1 MVKISIIGFGNVAQH
16 LAAAFESN
24 PAAELVQIYSRKPQ
38 TAPASFSRKLIHDL
52 GELDYADVYIIS
64 VSDDA
69 VAQVAAALRFE
80 NRLVVHTAGSLP
92 MDILDAK
99 NRAGVFYPLQTF
111 SRNKAVDFREVP
123 ICIEACNA
131 TDLKILESI
140 AKSISPK
147 VYAINSNQRRSL
159 HVAAVFASNF
169 ANHMYKI
176 GSDICEEHGVP
187 FDILKPLIQE
197 TAAKIKTL
205 SPRQA
210 QTGPAIRND
219 TETIAAH
226 LAWLSDDNQRN
237 IYQLLTQ
244 SIQHER
250 EKL

>member
-1 MVKISIIGFGNVAQH
+1 MLKISIIGFGNVAQH
-16 LAAAFESN
+16 LATVFENN
-24 PAAELVQIYSRKPQ
+24 PATELVQVYSRKPQ
-38 TAPASFSRKLIHDL
+38 TVSDSFSRKLIHDL
-52 GELDYADVYIIS
+52 SELAFADVYIIS
-64 VSDDA
+64 VPDDA

-80 NRLVVHTAGSLP
+80 DRLVVHTAGSLA
-92 MDILDAK
+92 MDILDVK

-111 SRNKAVDFREVP
+111 SKDKAVDFHEVP
-123 ICIEACNA
+123 ICIEATDI
-131 TDLKILESI
+131 TDLQTLESI
-140 AKSISPK
+140 AKSISHN
-147 VYAINSNQRRSL
+147 VYTINSNQRRSL
-159 HVAAVFASNF
+159 HVSAVFVSNF
-169 ANHMYKI
+169 ANHLYKI

-219 TETIAAH
+219 KDTIAAH
-226 LAWLSDDNQRN
+226 LAWLSNDNQKN

>member
-24 PAAELVQIYSRKPQ
+24 PATELVQVYSRKPQ
-38 TAPASFSRKLIHDL
+38 TVPAPFSLKFIHDL
-52 GELDYADVYIIS
+52 SELAFADVYIIS

-69 VAQVAAALRFE
+69 VAPVAAALGFE

-92 MDILDAK
+92 MEVLDAK

-111 SRNKAVDFREVP
+111 SRNKAVDFHEVP
-123 ICIEACNA
+123 ICIEASNSA
-131 TDLKILESI
+131 DLQTIESI
-140 AKSISPK
+140 AKSISNN
-147 VYAINSNQRRSL
+147 VYAINSAQRRSL
-159 HVAAVFASNF
+159 HVSAVFVSNF
-169 ANHMYKI
+169 ANHLYKI

-205 SPRQA
+205 SPQQA

-219 TETIAAH
+219 RDTITAH
-226 LAWLSDDNQRN
+226 LAWLTNDNQKN

-250 EKL
+250 KKL